1 MKKIVLSILFVL
13 ALCGSSNAEEEIP
26 KWFAELPKSE
36 TMLYARGTA
45 VSSDMQLSI
54 DKASIAA
61 KRNLADKLESIIS
74 SKTQLFVKEAGIE
87 EDTQI
92 RLTGEGEHGTNGG
105 PPGDLYVVFRIK
117 DHEYFVRDG
126 INIRCRLPINI
137 TQASLGATLSVPT
150 LGGNEDIDIPSGTQS
165 GQIFRLRGK
174 GVAQLRGSRR
184 GDQLVTIDVRIP
196 GKLSTEQR
204 DLLEQLSQILPEVE
218 EEEGIFSKF
227 KNAFGA

>member
-36 TMLYARGTA
+36 IMLYARGTA

-92 RLTGEGEHGTNGG
+92 YNELEQITSNTVNETKIGSYNEFKTKTLLIGSKYRTFFVLEYPISEAYKILI
-105 PPGDLYVVFRIK
+105 PKIK
-117 DHEYFVRDG
+117 KNPVLEDTV
-126 INIRCRLPINI
+126 
-137 TQASLGATLSVPT
+137 QASQAY
-150 LGGNEDIDIPSGTQS
+150 
-165 GQIFRLRGK
+165 K
-174 GVAQLRGSRR
+174 
-184 GDQLVTIDVRIP
+184 
-196 GKLSTEQR
+196 
-204 DLLEQLSQILPEVE
+204 DLE
-218 EEEGIFSKF
+218 EEIKRT
-227 KNAFGA
+227 N

>member
-26 KWFAELPKSE
+26 KWFTELPKSE

-92 RLTGEGEHGTNGG
+92 YNELEQITSNTVNETKIGSYNEFKTKTLLIGSKYRTFFVLEYPISEAYKILI
-105 PPGDLYVVFRIK
+105 PKIK
-117 DHEYFVRDG
+117 NNPVLEDTV
-126 INIRCRLPINI
+126 
-137 TQASLGATLSVPT
+137 QASQAY
-150 LGGNEDIDIPSGTQS
+150 
-165 GQIFRLRGK
+165 K
-174 GVAQLRGSRR
+174 
-184 GDQLVTIDVRIP
+184 
-196 GKLSTEQR
+196 
-204 DLLEQLSQILPEVE
+204 DLE
-218 EEEGIFSKF
+218 EEIKRT
-227 KNAFGA
+227 N